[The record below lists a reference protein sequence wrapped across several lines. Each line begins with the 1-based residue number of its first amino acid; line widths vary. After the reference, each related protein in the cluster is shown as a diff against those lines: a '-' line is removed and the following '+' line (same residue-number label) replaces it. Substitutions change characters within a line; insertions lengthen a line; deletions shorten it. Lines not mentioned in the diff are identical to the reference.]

1 MSRKEMLVGRP
12 RSTRV
17 QLSGSLRSYVVFIFM
32 IVILSSRCRGRG
44 LTLPK
49 THIWRFSRRLSTI
62 SEEALILLLLMS
74 ILHLSL
80 NEDGSICLLPSG
92 VCVSTSTE

>member
-1 MSRKEMLVGRP
+1 MSRKEMLVGRQ

-17 QLSGSLRSYVVFIFM
+17 QLSGSLLSYFVLIFM

-49 THIWRFSRRLSTI
+49 THTWRFSRRLGTI

-74 ILHLSL
+74 ILRLSL
-80 NEDGSICLLPSG
+80 NEDEFASYRSG